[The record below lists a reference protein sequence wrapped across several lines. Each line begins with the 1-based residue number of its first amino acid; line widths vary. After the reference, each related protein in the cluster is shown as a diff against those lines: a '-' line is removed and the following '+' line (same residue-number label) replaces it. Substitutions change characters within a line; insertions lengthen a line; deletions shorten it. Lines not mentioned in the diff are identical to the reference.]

1 MLEDLQTNVKC
12 VGKTRLNFSCHFTT
26 NKTEVSP
33 RLDQHT
39 NRCVSPPCSRPME
52 DQFLSMAT
60 DNLSPRP
67 TQVQSILKFWI
78 IVIINNIKLSHIL
91 IKIII
96 SVKIFGTYV
105 FRLLLNTYVVGSK
118 IFRPDRQ
125 KPRQME
131 NAVRDI

>member
-1 MLEDLQTNVKC
+1 
-12 VGKTRLNFSCHFTT
+12 
-26 NKTEVSP
+26 
-33 RLDQHT
+33 
-39 NRCVSPPCSRPME
+39 ME

-125 KPRQME
+125 KPRQVE